1 MLGAK
6 QGIVYVLSEP
16 ASTGQREKET
26 VSVQWGTSCAGSIA
40 MAATRVQSLSPERI
54 GVGEWG
60 HSDGENNKCKGPK
73 EKEPIGLSGILRR
86 QAGGTQNTRQ
96 EVQR

>member
-1 MLGAK
+1 MPGAK

-60 HSDGENNKCKGPK
+60 
-73 EKEPIGLSGILRR
+73 ILMGRTINAKAQR
-86 QAGGTQNTRQ
+86 KKSPWDFQ
-96 EVQR
+96 EF